1 MTLGFR
7 ESFHRDLQNLQGQYV
22 LRGLKLTIRQL
33 EAAQSFVDI
42 GNLRPLNDRKK
53 YFAISLGNYR
63 LGLKLENNTAILV
76 RVLHYRELMRYY
88 NK

>member
-7 ESFHRDLQNLQGQYV
+7 ESFQRDLQNLQGQYV

-33 EAAQSFVDI
+33 EAAESLSDI
-42 GNLRPLNDRKK
+42 GNLKQLNGHKK
-53 YFAISLGNYR
+53 YFAIALGNYR
-63 LGLKLENNTAILV
+63 LGLKLESNTAVLIRL
-76 RVLHYRELMRYY
+76 LHYRELMRYY